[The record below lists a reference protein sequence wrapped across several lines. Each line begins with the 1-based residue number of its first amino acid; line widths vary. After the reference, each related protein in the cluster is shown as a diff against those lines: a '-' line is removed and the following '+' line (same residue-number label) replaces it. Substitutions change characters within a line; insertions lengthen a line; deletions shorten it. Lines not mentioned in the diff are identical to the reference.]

1 MKKKP
6 RHRPTKRTHRGPRNA
21 AAGFAPAVPRPR
33 ARTNVRHSTA
43 PSWKTIAA
51 AVAGGA
57 GSAALGGLIVNQ
69 QILSP
74 EAVGIGLM
82 LGGGATAYFSDGTP
96 RIVGTS
102 VAAAGA
108 GQFAL
113 ALMNRRA
120 LKAHGAAN
128 ASTTALAASPAPA
141 TPAQLA
147 PPPAV
152 ATRRSASGGG
162 VVVDL
167 FRDAAN
173 DLETVDDEWRYGIR
187 DDAYASAPESSE
199 PIVIDLDEAA

>member
-1 MKKKP
+1 MKKKKP
-6 RHRPTKRTHRGPRNA
+6 RKHKRASHRNA
-21 AAGFAPAVPRPR
+21 APAVASAPSRPR
-33 ARTNVRHSTA
+33 SRISRSA
-43 PSWKTIAA
+43 PPDWKTIAA

-57 GSAALGGLIVNQ
+57 GSAALGGLVVNQ

-102 VAAAGA
+102 IAAAGA

-113 ALMNRRA
+113 AMMNKRA
-120 LKAHGAAN
+120 IKAHGQAN
-128 ASTTALAASPAPA
+128 QSAPLPTTPN
-141 TPAQLA
+141 QL

-152 ATRRSASGGG
+152 TPRKSASGGG
-162 VVVDL
+162 YVVDL

-173 DLETVDDEWRYGIR
+173 DLDMVEDEWRYGIR
-187 DDAYASAPESSE
+187 DDAYPESTE
-199 PIVIDLDEAA
+199 PVVIDLDDDAAA